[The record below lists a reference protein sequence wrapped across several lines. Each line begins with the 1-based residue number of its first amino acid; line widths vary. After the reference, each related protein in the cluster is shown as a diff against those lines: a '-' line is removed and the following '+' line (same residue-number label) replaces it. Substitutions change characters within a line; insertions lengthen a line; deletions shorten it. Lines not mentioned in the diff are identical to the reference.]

1 MTNVIHVNF
10 AKHRKPVCPVSE
22 SLAAF
27 RLAVIRSEKLMEEL
41 EAVERDLD
49 AMLKQ
54 NPNGGVR

>member
-1 MTNVIHVNF
+1 MTNVIQLS
-10 AKHRKPVCPVSE
+10 AYRRKPVCPVSE

-27 RLAVIRSEKLMEEL
+27 RLAVIRSEKLDAEIEQL
-41 EAVERDLD
+41 QRDLD